1 MKNLIRKLVGK
12 SFYLRIHRWW
22 GKGGD
27 TRETKENAELVN
39 RADFYSGFVGKG
51 ELCFDVGANVGNR
64 VGPLL
69 AIGAK
74 VVAVEP
80 QQHCYTVLKNKYH
93 DRIELVT
100 DGLGEREDTKD
111 FYVSNAH
118 TISSF
123 SEEFVASV
131 KDGRFKEYTW
141 NTPIPVKI
149 TTLDAL
155 IKKYGRPAFVKID
168 VEGYELEVLK
178 GLSVPIKMI
187 SFEYMVPE
195 QTDKIVACIERI
207 GSNGGNVEYNYC
219 IGETMAF
226 ILDNWLTLAE
236 MKEYVWEEQFTDTQ
250 FGDVYCRLKA

>member
-1 MKNLIRKLVGK
+1 MKNLIRKLVGE
-12 SFYLRIHRWW
+12 SFYLRMHRWLR
-22 GKGGD
+22 KGGG
-27 TRETKENAELVN
+27 TREAKENAESVR

-51 ELCFDVGANVGNR
+51 ELCFDVGANIGNR

-69 AIGAK
+69 GIGAK
-74 VVAVEP
+74 VVAIEP
-80 QQHCYTVLKNKYH
+80 QEHCYTVLKNKYH

-100 DGLGEREDTKD
+100 DGMGEREGVKD

-131 KDGRFKEYTW
+131 KDGRFKEHTW
-141 NTPIPVKI
+141 NAPIPVKI

-155 IKKYGRPAFVKID
+155 IKKYGRPAFIKID

-195 QTDKIVACIERI
+195 QTDKIVACIEQI
-207 GSNGGNVEYNYC
+207 ESNGGNVEYNYC

-226 ILDNWLTLAE
+226 VLDNWLTPAK
-236 MKEYVWEEQFTDTQ
+236 MKEHVWEEPFTDTQ